1 MRNIQ
6 EIIDS
11 KKVIIGRR
19 SHDGYD
25 GIVHIRGWKGSVI
38 VSWGAG
44 WDHVSVSPMKR
55 NYTPTWD
62 DMCALIDLF
71 FRDDEA
77 VIQIHPPK
85 DEYVNQLS
93 NCLHLWRAND
103 KEMIL
108 PPSCFVGLREGQTKE
123 DAIRECKEYYEKH
136 GYEW

>member
-62 DMCALIDLF
+62 DMCALKDLF

-123 DAIRECKEYYEKH
+123 DSIRECKEYYEKH

>member
-11 KKVIIGRR
+11 KKVVIGRR

-25 GIVHIRGWKGSVI
+25 GIVYIRGWQGSVV

-62 DMCALIDLF
+62 DMCALKDLF

-103 KEMIL
+103 KEMLL

-123 DAIRECKEYYEKH
+123 EAIKECKEYYEKH